1 MWWSFDKNGHYV
13 LLQQSPNKADV
24 LDSVFDVNK
33 EKIGPRLLPVKEL
46 TTAQGKYMS
55 LEDLLES
62 ILYSSQL
69 STVYHV
75 WSANCQKFAS
85 YVFQTAN
92 GEGKKWKTL
101 TCGSLPDEKET
112 LFGAGVNAIR
122 YDLIAKQDKL
132 IPYYQ
137 AILEK
142 EGLPEFKRIL
152 SNYSGEFINQV
163 DCYGYTML
171 DWARAFSRDDLENYL
186 IEDKVAVHQPT
197 DSKSSRQNIFHIALQ
212 YLDSKKDDA
221 KLCFDGID
229 LASVNS
235 IGDSALHLALY
246 GGKWRIAMEILKKMK
261 KLSMPVD
268 ITNRKGETIIHVI
281 AKLACPPTIFAEILD
296 AIPKE
301 KGGMTDDEG
310 FNALHWATKIGSPRK
325 IKSLLENGADVNAE
339 SEDGDTALDLA
350 MQDELNLEY
359 KNKIVEQLLKYKAKG
374 NTDDAGFTPLHLAIM
389 EDEIAIEQI
398 RKMMEMCPDDVD
410 LQDHYHGDTPL
421 MTVLDN
427 QSNTKTELLLEV
439 ANVNIQNKKGM
450 TGLHYAAMW
459 PTIPKKLFEK
469 ILSQST
475 DLNAKNNE
483 GDTALHWA
491 LREKSAGAALQL
503 LRAENVDANIRNEKN
518 EMAIH
523 LAEKWENIPI
533 EISKLIREKTTVM

>member
-1 MWWSFDKNGHYV
+1 M
-13 LLQQSPNKADV
+13 
-24 LDSVFDVNK
+24 
-33 EKIGPRLLPVKEL
+33 
-46 TTAQGKYMS
+46 
-55 LEDLLES
+55 
-62 ILYSSQL
+62 
-69 STVYHV
+69 
-75 WSANCQKFAS
+75 
-85 YVFQTAN
+85 
-92 GEGKKWKTL
+92 
-101 TCGSLPDEKET
+101 
-112 LFGAGVNAIR
+112 
-122 YDLIAKQDKL
+122 
-132 IPYYQ
+132 
-137 AILEK
+137 
-142 EGLPEFKRIL
+142 EF
-152 SNYSGEFINQV
+152 
-163 DCYGYTML
+163 
-171 DWARAFSRDDLENYL
+171 
-186 IEDKVAVHQPT
+186 
-197 DSKSSRQNIFHIALQ
+197 
-212 YLDSKKDDA
+212 
-221 KLCFDGID
+221 
-229 LASVNS
+229 
-235 IGDSALHLALY
+235 
-246 GGKWRIAMEILKKMK
+246 
-261 KLSMPVD
+261 
-268 ITNRKGETIIHVI
+268 
-281 AKLACPPTIFAEILD
+281 
-296 AIPKE
+296 
-301 KGGMTDDEG
+301 
-310 FNALHWATKIGSPRK
+310 
-325 IKSLLENGADVNAE
+325 
-339 SEDGDTALDLA
+339 
-350 MQDELNLEY
+350 